1 MQFENDGSCG
11 TVTLAGSYAT
21 RLGEH
26 DGSGVTLT
34 PAGSCATR
42 LGEHDDS
49 GGSVKLAGSHA
60 TRLGEHDGSGGRSSG
75 RAVRSII
82 CLFLAPHLASYLPT
96 YLCFSP

>member
-26 DGSGVTLT
+26 DDSGGTSN
-34 PAGSCATR
+34 PAGSRATR

-49 GGSVKLAGSHA
+49 GGRATPRVDPTGHPRVDPCAGYRKVGLA
-60 TRLGEHDGSGGRSSG
+60 
-75 RAVRSII
+75 
-82 CLFLAPHLASYLPT
+82 F
-96 YLCFSP
+96 

>member
-42 LGEHDDS
+42 LGEHD
-49 GGSVKLAGSHA
+49 GSCGAARTCESMA
-60 TRLGEHDGSGGRSSG
+60 
-75 RAVRSII
+75 A
-82 CLFLAPHLASYLPT
+82 
-96 YLCFSP
+96 